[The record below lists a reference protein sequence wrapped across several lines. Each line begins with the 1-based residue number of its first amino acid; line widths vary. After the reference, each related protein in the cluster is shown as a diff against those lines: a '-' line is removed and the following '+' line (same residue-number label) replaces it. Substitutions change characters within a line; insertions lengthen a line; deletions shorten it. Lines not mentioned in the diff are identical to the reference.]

1 MKLKPSITLPL
12 FLLILFYFQT
22 EIYAQTSA
30 FPRFLPDPKAL
41 EYFYL
46 GENDV
51 YSWTS
56 LAEISLWASGD
67 TGAANLERIKTIAQ
81 TIKNSPNLPNNNKDI
96 AEFVLNYMH
105 KNILRSYS
113 LYQTRIDTLLSTG
126 RYNCVS
132 SSFLYSIL
140 CESLGIKTFGV
151 VTRDHA
157 FVIIPAGE
165 TEIDVETTT
174 AYGFDPGNRREFHD
188 QFGKVTGFTYVP
200 AGNYRDRETI
210 SPLQLISLILNNRIA
225 EMERQRRWADAVP
238 IAVDRAALLLGDLS
252 GASEKKF
259 NFIFTDPRKDL
270 HDRLFN
276 YAASLLRSNRE
287 EDCLRWAM
295 TASPLYPDEER
306 WQESIMAAV
315 NNRITRF
322 FRERKINDA
331 EIFLENNKLHLTQVN
346 YAQLNSIIKNNKAVD
361 YHNRFAAAWNRRNYD
376 EAERILNEGLAEF
389 PESRQLLS
397 DKQILE
403 KQRAN

>member
-1 MKLKPSITLPL
+1 M
-12 FLLILFYFQT
+12 FLLIFPFFHAD
-22 EIYAQTSA
+22 ISAQTRAAA
-30 FPRFLPDPKAL
+30 FPRLLPDPKAL
-41 EYFYL
+41 EYFNL
-46 GENDV
+46 GNDDG

-67 TGAANLERIKTIAQ
+67 TGSANLERIKSIAQ
-81 TIKNSPNLPNNNKDI
+81 EIKNSPGLPGNNKDR

-105 KNILRSYS
+105 KNILRTYS
-113 LYQTRIDTLLSTG
+113 LYQTRIDTLLSNG

-132 SSFLYSIL
+132 SSVLYSIL

-157 FVIIPAGE
+157 FVIIPAEE

-200 AGNYRDRETI
+200 AGNYSDRETI
-210 SPLQLISLILNNRIA
+210 SPLLLISLILNNRIA

-238 IAVDRAALLLGDLS
+238 IGIDRAALLLGNSLAVINNDLS
-252 GASEKKF
+252 RKS
-259 NFIFTDPRKDL
+259 IFTDPRKDL
-270 HDRLFN
+270 IDRLLN

-287 EDCLRWAM
+287 EDCLNWAIA
-295 TASPLYPDEER
+295 ASSLYPDEER

-322 FRERKINDA
+322 LRERKLNDA
-331 EIFLENNKLHLTQVN
+331 GIFLENNRLHLTQAN
-346 YAQLNSIIKNNKAVD
+346 YMQLNNLIQNNKAID
-361 YHNRFAAAWNRRNYD
+361 YHNRFATAWNRRNYA

-389 PESRQLLS
+389 PENPQLLS

-403 KQRAN
+403 RHKAD